1 MNTLHQIRH
10 AAFAA
15 FTFLMAASSFGDT
28 FVIIDGPGVGA
39 VIEGTPTG
47 GGFFDVTDDDPV
59 AATSGTIIPGD
70 VECMEPHYHGTLF
83 GEPDPHQQGCGW
95 GRVQNV
101 TDVATR
107 LIDLRNVIAA
117 NIGDTVLKTK
127 LNAILDAIVNAVGD
141 ECFSVMEG
149 GAAAFGRELTGAFVR
164 EAINQAAV
172 NTIKRPSRSPLPS
185 PYFPHVA
192 SSKAPEGRR
201 TPKTRVRPWRDRAS
215 RQRLGV
221 RQPSGALSGAH
232 TGITS
237 AIPLRVIDARI
248 KLNSRT
254 PRRRDES
261 SAIH

>member
-59 AATSGTIIPGD
+59 AATSGTIIPGEA
-70 VECMEPHYHGTLF
+70 ECMEPHYHGTLF

-127 LNAILDAIVNAVGD
+127 LNAILEVD
-141 ECFSVMEG
+141 
-149 GAAAFGRELTGAFVR
+149 
-164 EAINQAAV
+164 
-172 NTIKRPSRSPLPS
+172 
-185 PYFPHVA
+185 
-192 SSKAPEGRR
+192 PEN
-201 TPKTRVRPWRDRAS
+201 RA
-215 RQRLGV
+215 RG
-221 RQPSGALSGAH
+221 
-232 TGITS
+232 
-237 AIPLRVIDARI
+237 
-248 KLNSRT
+248 
-254 PRRRDES
+254 
-261 SAIH
+261 